1 MRFSLPPAIAAISAW
16 LPPQRD
22 DAARAVAEGRLDAGT
37 AERLGYRH
45 LAVSTEHA
53 APEMAVLAAGK
64 ALAEAG
70 WSGADLDLVVHSW
83 IYHQGHDFWSPP
95 HYVASQVGA
104 HDALA
109 VGVQQMCNG
118 GAAALEVAAAR
129 LIADPSLRRC
139 LVTTADRFAEPGFD
153 RWCGDY
159 DTAYGD
165 AGTALVLDRKDGPYR
180 LLSVVSHGATRY
192 EAMHRGDDLFSPA
205 AREHADRV
213 DVRGTKRA
221 FMATGAGPA
230 FEARLRQAVKHVVH
244 TALAEA
250 GLSAGDPRVRY
261 LTLPRIGLSGLAE
274 SFDEPVAELGL
285 RHAEVL
291 NLGRDTG
298 HLGGG
303 DCLANLADLHAGRRL
318 APGEVALLLSVGG
331 GFTWS
336 CIAVRAE

>member
-1 MRFSLPPAIAAISAW
+1 MRFSPNLAIAAVSAW
-16 LPPQRD
+16 LPPGRD
-22 DAARAVAEGRLDAGT
+22 DAAGAVAAGRADAET
-37 AERLGYRH
+37 VERLGYRE
-45 LAVSTEHA
+45 LAVSAGPAGPELA
-53 APEMAVLAAGK
+53 ALAAGK

-70 WSGADLDLVVHSW
+70 WSGAELDLVVHAW
-83 IYHQGHDFWSPP
+83 TYHQGHDFWSPP
-95 HYVASQVGA
+95 HYVAAQVGA
-104 HDALA
+104 DAALA

-129 LIADPSLRRC
+129 LAADPRVRRC
-139 LVTTADRFAEPGFD
+139 LVTTGDRFDELGFD

-159 DTAYGD
+159 DVAYGD
-165 AGTALVLDRKDGPYR
+165 AGTALLLGREPGPYA
-180 LLSVVSHGATRY
+180 LLSVVSAAAPRY
-192 EAMHRGDDLFSPA
+192 EAMHRGDDDFSPA
-205 AREHADRV
+205 PRTRDGRV
-213 DVRGTKRA
+213 DVRATKRA
-221 FMATGAGPA
+221 FMATGAGPE
-230 FEARLRQAVKHVVH
+230 FERRLRVAVKHVVG

-250 GLSAGDPRVRY
+250 GLRGDDPRVRA

-291 NLGRDTG
+291 NLGLGSG

-303 DCLANLADLHAGRRL
+303 DSAANLADLHATQAL

-336 CIAVRAE
+336 CIAVQAQ